1 MLAELFHLPAQ
12 QPTSSPEKVLD
23 TKPHTKHLKEK
34 LKFYHIS
41 EKGYNVEISW
51 FRGAFLSTITR

>member
-34 LKFYHIS
+34 LTLYHLS
-41 EKGYNVEISW
+41 EKGV
-51 FRGAFLSTITR
+51 

>member
-1 MLAELFHLPAQ
+1 MLAEPFHLLDQ

-34 LKFYHIS
+34 LQFCHIS
-41 EKGYNVEISW
+41 QKGV
-51 FRGAFLSTITR
+51 